1 MFVIYQYRCS
11 LHWKTTMVEN
21 IVIFDSWD
29 TLTVSDTTDLK
40 IQNFHSIVFEW
51 SPIKVSR
58 RNAGN
63 YDVQPGRLVCL
74 FVWEFS
80 SHSLFHS
87 FEDVTITGKGLHIL
101 IYNVYS
107 ACMAIEQWVF
117 FNMPHLLW
125 RVILF

>member
-1 MFVIYQYRCS
+1 M
-11 LHWKTTMVEN
+11 
-21 IVIFDSWD
+21 VIFVSYD

-40 IQNFHSIVFEW
+40 IQNFHSIVFER

-74 FVWEFS
+74 FVWGFRPTQF
-80 SHSLFHS
+80 FHS
-87 FEDVTITGKGLHIL
+87 FGDVTITGKGIHIL

-107 ACMAIEQWVF
+107 AFMAIEQ
-117 FNMPHLLW
+117 
-125 RVILF
+125 